1 MHRSTVWL
9 SLLGLLP
16 GFVSAQSSGAKPI
29 TDALIEKSATAT
41 LPEFVQLL
49 SVPNVSS
56 VPADI
61 QKNTAMLDALFQKRG
76 FRTTVWPNNGR
87 PLLFAELP
95 GADPAKKTI
104 LFYMHLDGQP
114 VTPSEW
120 DQESP
125 FTPTLK
131 RMTQSGK
138 WETLP
143 MEQLYTAHPDRELR
157 VFARSAGDDKGPI
170 GMFLSAVD
178 AMRAAGREPAINV
191 KIVLDPEEEGGGAVG
206 LRSFVKERTSVMRAD
221 ALVVFD
227 GPMGEQN
234 KPRIEFGF
242 RGGVNAQIIVF
253 GPKNEVH
260 SGNYGNYS
268 PNPMQM
274 LARLVGNMKDDD
286 GRVTIPGFYDSV
298 KLTPDVQQK
307 IAAVP
312 FDAAALNK
320 RLGIAAPETVGRN
333 LTEALMYP
341 TLTLSRMTAGSLGP
355 NGKVVPFVGAVIPA
369 VASADIAI
377 RTVPETPSE
386 FLRPVITK
394 YVESQG
400 YHLLTAPPT
409 DEERAKYRKLAMV
422 TVSNGSGGAKT
433 DMNSALG
440 AWMSRAYRGAFG
452 ADPEVAPLL
461 GGGLP
466 VGAII
471 DGLKVPF
478 VISPLANG
486 DDNQHTSNENLRLGN
501 YIDGA
506 KSILA
511 LLQEKF

>member
-1 MHRSTVWL
+1 
-9 SLLGLLP
+9 
-16 GFVSAQSSGAKPI
+16 
-29 TDALIEKSATAT
+29 
-41 LPEFVQLL
+41 
-49 SVPNVSS
+49 
-56 VPADI
+56 
-61 QKNTAMLDALFQKRG
+61 
-76 FRTTVWPNNGR
+76 
-87 PLLFAELP
+87 
-95 GADPAKKTI
+95 
-104 LFYMHLDGQP
+104 
-114 VTPSEW
+114 
-120 DQESP
+120 
-125 FTPTLK
+125 
-131 RMTQSGK
+131 
-138 WETLP
+138 
-143 MEQLYTAHPDRELR
+143 
-157 VFARSAGDDKGPI
+157 
-170 GMFLSAVD
+170 
-178 AMRAAGREPAINV
+178 
-191 KIVLDPEEEGGGAVG
+191 
-206 LRSFVKERTSVMRAD
+206 
-221 ALVVFD
+221 
-227 GPMGEQN
+227 
-234 KPRIEFGF
+234 
-242 RGGVNAQIIVF
+242 
-253 GPKNEVH
+253 
-260 SGNYGNYS
+260 
-268 PNPMQM
+268 
-274 LARLVGNMKDDD
+274 
-286 GRVTIPGFYDSV
+286 
-298 KLTPDVQQK
+298 VQQK